1 MSLLDDEDD
10 EDDES
15 DDSESYLVLE
25 AIRADCDSMIVVAE
39 EAVSVSERVN
49 DSNSRFFCS
58 VFVAVFQ

>member
-1 MSLLDDEDD
+1 
-10 EDDES
+10 
-15 DDSESYLVLE
+15 
-25 AIRADCDSMIVVAE
+25 VVAE